1 MRDPHDRRTFDLLE
15 DLEHR
20 IALARE
26 ARALR
31 VYRGRLRTA
40 PDCRDPDHPGCWRCE
55 PGDYPEPWA
64 DEPVPHHHEDPL
76 P

>member
-1 MRDPHDRRTFDLLE
+1 MSIVMHEDEDRLT
-15 DLEHR
+15 
-20 IALARE
+20 LARE

-55 PGDYPEPWA
+55 PDDYPDPWSHEPL
-64 DEPVPHHHEDPL
+64 PHHHEDPL

>member
-1 MRDPHDRRTFDLLE
+1 MSSTLDLLE

-55 PGDYPEPWA
+55 PDDYPEPWSR
-64 DEPVPHHHEDPL
+64 EPLPRHHEDPL

>member
-1 MRDPHDRRTFDLLE
+1 MSIVMHEDEDRL
-15 DLEHR
+15 
-20 IALARE
+20 ALTRE

-31 VYRGRLRTA
+31 VYRGRLFTA

-55 PGDYPEPWA
+55 PGDHPEPWT
-64 DEPVPHHHEDPL
+64 DEPIPALYPDPI

>member
-1 MRDPHDRRTFDLLE
+1 MQDPHDRRTLDLLE

-20 IALARE
+20 LTLARE

-31 VYRGRLRTA
+31 VYRGRLFTA

-55 PGDYPEPWA
+55 PDDYPEPWA
-64 DEPVPHHHEDPL
+64 DEPVQPLYADPL

>member
-1 MRDPHDRRTFDLLE
+1 MIVLHEDEDRL
-15 DLEHR
+15 
-20 IALARE
+20 ALTRE

-55 PGDYPEPWA
+55 PGDYPEPWT
-64 DEPVPHHHEDPL
+64 DEPIPALYPDPI

>member
-1 MRDPHDRRTFDLLE
+1 MRDPHDRHTLDLHE
-15 DLEHR
+15 DEDRL
-20 IALARE
+20 ALARQ
-26 ARALR
+26 ARALG

-55 PGDYPEPWA
+55 PDDYPDPRSHEPL
-64 DEPVPHHHEDPL
+64 PHHHEDPL